1 MENRGGKREGAGRK
15 KTGNVQKPYYTDL
28 KMHATINQLVTARK
42 SKELTDEA
50 LSRVEQECL
59 KGKNK

>member
-28 KMHATINQLVTARK
+28 KMHYTINQLVTARK

-50 LSRVEQECL
+50 LLRVEKEAL
-59 KGKNK
+59 KK